1 MRDRTT
7 YLWIGW
13 SGIRDRPED
22 QVPETLRIYDF
33 LTESG
38 QQTMNL
44 SIRTTYQDLQN
55 VADLVVIVVSTGDPI
70 EGPFFTKNIPRCL

>member
-7 YLWIGW
+7 YLRIGW

-22 QVPETLRIYDF
+22 QVSETLRIYDV

-70 EGPFFTKNIPRCL
+70 EGSFFTNNIPRCL